1 MSTGTVMVRRLVVV
15 ARRVGKVRRGNS
27 ELTQRALSLLAA
39 TIPTP
44 LLGGTSHG

>member
-15 ARRVGKVRRGNS
+15 ARWVGIVRRADS
-27 ELTQRALSLLAA
+27 DLAHRALPLVAG